1 MISACLDVLC
11 IQFELEITY
20 FFCVILKK
28 TALSLNVTKGLIT
41 LYSSNIR
48 ARVIKLGESFSLF
61 YLII

>member
-1 MISACLDVLC
+1 MSSACLDVLC

-20 FFCVILKK
+20 FCVFLKK
-28 TALSLNVTKGLIT
+28 TALSLNVTKGLMT

-48 ARVIKLGESFSLF
+48 AKVIKRGESFSLF